1 MDKYLLLC
9 ILIIIIII
17 CGFYLYK
24 NNISLKEKFET
35 YSYEGSGFSFM
46 DSGASPLTFYFYP
59 AYRKPYMFPQV
70 FYSSYPYPYLQNYE
84 MNI

>member
-1 MDKYLLLC
+1 MDKYLLYSLI
-9 ILIIIIII
+9 ILIIITISYI
-17 CGFYLYK
+17 CLTG
-24 NNISLKEKFET
+24 SRTKENFET
-35 YSYEGSGFSFM
+35 YSYEGSGFPYM
-46 DSGASPLTFYFYP
+46 DSGASPLVFYKYP